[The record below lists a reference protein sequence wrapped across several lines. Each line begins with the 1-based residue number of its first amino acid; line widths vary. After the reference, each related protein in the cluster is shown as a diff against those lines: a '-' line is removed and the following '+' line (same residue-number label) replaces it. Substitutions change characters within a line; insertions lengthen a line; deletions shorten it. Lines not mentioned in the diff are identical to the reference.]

1 LTTTAIEAI
10 TTNQATPPPSQPM
23 VHERNLEILD
33 SDIADCDFPMEHEN
47 QVSLSVSEAV
57 VLDNV
62 PQLMSVSLA
71 QR

>member
-1 LTTTAIEAI
+1 
-10 TTNQATPPPSQPM
+10 M
-23 VHERNLEILD
+23 VHERNLENLD

-47 QVSLSVSEAV
+47 QLSLSVSAAV